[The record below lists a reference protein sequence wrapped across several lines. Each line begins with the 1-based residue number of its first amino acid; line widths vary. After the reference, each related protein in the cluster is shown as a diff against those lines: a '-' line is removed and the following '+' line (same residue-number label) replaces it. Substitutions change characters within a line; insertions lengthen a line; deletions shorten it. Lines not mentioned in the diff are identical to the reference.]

1 MNNTDY
7 ILNLAK
13 KNKGIITT
21 KEVVDNNIKKTYLSR
36 LVSCGKLERI
46 KKGLYVLPS
55 SWGDEY
61 FNLVYKNNAI
71 FCDETALYFLGLC
84 ESVPSTYHIAVKRGY
99 NASLKK
105 IEKVKLHYI
114 NPNLFELGIIEIK
127 SPQGQIIK
135 CYNAERCICDMLK
148 NKNSHDI
155 ETIKY
160 AITTYLKDKN
170 KRNLPLL
177 IEYSKKLK
185 VEKEINAYLEVLI

>member
-55 SWGDEY
+55 SWG
-61 FNLVYKNNAI
+61 
-71 FCDETALYFLGLC
+71 ETALYFLGLC

-148 NKNSHDI
+148 NKNNHDI